1 MSNKLQVNMNF
12 VTTAEARDHFSEI
25 LNRSAYGKERIVLT
39 RRGKNLVAVVP
50 LEDLSIIEMLEN
62 KLDIID
68 AKKALKEA
76 RQKGT
81 ISLDDFK
88 KKESN

>member
-1 MSNKLQVNMNF
+1 MSF
-12 VTTAEARDHFSEI
+12 VTTAEARDHFSEV

-62 KLDIID
+62 KLDLSD

-76 RQKGT
+76 KQKGT
-81 ISLDDFK
+81 ISLEDFK
-88 KKESN
+88 KKESNQL